1 MFEIVIEHWNRE
13 EAERF
18 SLASRDAAY
27 TVYKTLV
34 AVCLEEICDVE
45 TVRLI
50 NPTGDEISVCRF

>member
-18 SLASRDAAY
+18 TLASRDAAY

-45 TVRLI
+45 TVQLI
-50 NPTGDEISVCRF
+50 NPTGDEISTCRF